1 MPIIFHIDMNSYFAT
16 VEQQANPHLRGKPIG
31 VCEHLGGIIIAPSI
45 EAKKLGIKTAM
56 PVWEARKIY
65 PGIILLK
72 VDPPKV
78 RSVTERFLKIF
89 SEFTDVVE
97 RYSIDEA
104 FLDITNLIPCS
115 ERLKFSL
122 SRRGP
127 ASFSRRRGE
136 EGRERSNRIKRSF
149 AVTQDDK
156 KGDKDDSFIWDQAL
170 LYALEIKQRIRR
182 EIGEWLT
189 CSIGI
194 ASNKLIA
201 KIASDIDKPDGL
213 TLVRPQ
219 DIPGLY
225 SRIDLTDIPGI
236 GTRMARRLAVHNIFS
251 PLDLPQYP
259 ESRLRAEFGLVGHYL
274 ARLGRFE
281 DTGGFVVPD
290 EERIKSM
297 GHSYTMSRATGDE
310 KEIKKLLFKLSE
322 KIALRLR
329 RKNMWGSVVSFY
341 AGSSQGGFGKT
352 HRIHDFI
359 NDGRLIF
366 DQAWK
371 LFESAHIFPP
381 QAWGGVRGEV
391 EPRPVKMLGV
401 TVSGLA
407 ENLAD
412 EPLFEKYKK
421 PQWALQAMDKV
432 NNKHGDF
439 TLRRGVLLSAKNLA
453 QDTVGFG
460 RLAP

>member
-65 PGIILLK
+65 PGIILLP

-89 SEFTDVVE
+89 SEYTDVVE

-104 FLDITNLIPCS
+104 FLDITNLITRS

-122 SRRGP
+122 SRRG
-127 ASFSRRRGE
+127 

-170 LYALEIKQRIRR
+170 LYALEIKQRIRL

-201 KIASDIDKPDGL
+201 KIASDIEKPDGL
-213 TLVRPQ
+213 TLVRPR

-225 SRIDLTDIPGI
+225 NRIDLTDIPGI
-236 GTRMARRLAVHNIFS
+236 GTRMARRLAVHNIFT
-251 PLDLPQYP
+251 PLDLAWYP

-281 DTGGFVVPD
+281 DTGGFVVPED
-290 EERIKSM
+290 ERIKTM
-297 GHSYTMSRATGDE
+297 GHSYTISRATGDE

-329 RKNMWGSVVSFY
+329 RKNMWGSVVSIY
-341 AGSSQGGFGKT
+341 ARSSQGGFSRSHKIG
-352 HRIHDFI
+352 DLI

-371 LFESAHIFPP
+371 LFKSSTPP
-381 QAWGGVRGEV
+381 LTPSTPSYLKRGTEI
-391 EPRPVKMLGV
+391 KMLGV
-401 TVSGLA
+401 TVSGLIV
-407 ENLAD
+407 NLAD

-460 RLAP
+460 RLAQ